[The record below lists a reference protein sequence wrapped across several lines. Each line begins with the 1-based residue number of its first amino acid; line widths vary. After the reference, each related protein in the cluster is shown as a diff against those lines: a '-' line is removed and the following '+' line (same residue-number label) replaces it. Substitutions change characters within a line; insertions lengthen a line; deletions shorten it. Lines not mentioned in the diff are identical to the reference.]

1 MMNYKVTDFPQYRM
15 LSNGKVFYK
24 ILSMNEFIEVQ
35 FLGEKKMEFRMKA
48 EQYPEKL
55 KIMDML
61 AKQDPYLELD
71 ETKKSVFNA
80 E

>member
-1 MMNYKVTDFPQYRM
+1 M

-24 ILSMNEFIEVQ
+24 ILSNDVFVEVQ
-35 FLGEKKMEFRMKA
+35 FLGEKKMTFLVKA

-61 AKQDPYLELD
+61 KLESPYLELPAD
-71 ETKKSVFNA
+71 KTSLFDD
-80 E
+80 

>member
-1 MMNYKVTDFPQYRM
+1 MD
-15 LSNGKVFYK
+15 
-24 ILSMNEFIEVQ
+24 EFIEIQ

-55 KIMDML
+55 RIMDML
-61 AKQDPYLELD
+61 ALENPYVELD
-71 ETKKSVFNA
+71 EELKSHF

>member
-1 MMNYKVTDFPQYRM
+1 M

-24 ILSMNEFIEVQ
+24 ILSMDEFIEVQ

-61 AKQDPYLELD
+61 AKENPYLELD
-71 ETKKSVFNA
+71 ETKKSVFSA